1 METVQQIVPIS
12 EMRTDQANVLAKMEK
27 APVVLAQRSRPRAV
41 LVSIDQWNAM
51 ATELRRFRALEVAD
65 QRAREMKED
74 PTKRIPFT
82 KEELVKQGV
91 IDG

>member
-41 LVSIDQWNAM
+41 LVSILAGGRV
-51 ATELRRFRALEVAD
+51 E
-65 QRAREMKED
+65 
-74 PTKRIPFT
+74 
-82 KEELVKQGV
+82 
-91 IDG
+91 

>member
-12 EMRTDQANVLAKMEK
+12 EMRTDQANVLAKMDK

-41 LVSIDQWNAM
+41 LVSIDQWDAM

-65 QRAREMKED
+65 QRAKEMKED
-74 PTKRIPFT
+74 PSKRIPFT
-82 KEELVKQGV
+82 KEELIKRGV
-91 IDG
+91 LDG

>member
-12 EMRTDQANVLAKMEK
+12 EMRTDQANVLAKIEK
-27 APVVLAQRSRPRAV
+27 SPVVLAQRSRPRAV
-41 LVSIDQWNAM
+41 LVSIDQWDAM

-65 QRAREMKED
+65 QHAKEMKED
-74 PTKRIPFT
+74 PTKRTPFT
-82 KEELVKQGV
+82 KEELMQQGV